1 MNLIEDQ
8 MAALNDYTRESFASK
23 ADDVLSVQDEQ
34 EVLEAR
40 DNYAKKQL
48 NQAMGELVDNF
59 EGSEFLIAHAKWE
72 RDKLN
77 EQFPKD
83 EC

>member
-1 MNLIEDQ
+1 MLVEDQ
-8 MAALNDYTRESFASK
+8 MSALFDYTRESFASK
-23 ADDVLSVQDEQ
+23 ADDVLSVQDEV
-34 EVLEAR
+34 EVLE
-40 DNYAKKQL
+40 
-48 NQAMGELVDNF
+48 
-59 EGSEFLIAHAKWE
+59 AHAKWE